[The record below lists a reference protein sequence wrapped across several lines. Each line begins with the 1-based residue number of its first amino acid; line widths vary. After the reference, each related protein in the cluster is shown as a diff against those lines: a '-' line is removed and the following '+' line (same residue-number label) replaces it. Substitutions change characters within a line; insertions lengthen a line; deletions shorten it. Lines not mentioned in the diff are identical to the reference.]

1 VGGQDDD
8 QDVTQELTAHP
19 EVLGVHVQLVTV
31 QLRQLGVGALEVVQV
46 LDGLP
51 EGGQHLLAMG
61 THLGVA
67 DDGRGAGQV
76 PEVREEPLG
85 PGVDD
90 QQPEERH
97 GQVKPPASGLPC
109 SAGPPWSCTHLAR
122 ASAPHSSTLTLA
134 HTLVMSCFSSAD
146 QCTMVAAGAR

>member
-1 VGGQDDD
+1 TFEGETHRHG
-8 QDVTQELTAHP
+8 ARP
-19 EVLGVHVQLVTV
+19 EVLGVHV

-46 LDGLP
+46 LDGFP
-51 EGGQHLLAMG
+51 EGGEHLLAVG

-90 QQPEERH
+90 QQPGERQRQRELPERRALPAVP
-97 GQVKPPASGLPC
+97 GQGW
-109 SAGPPWSCTHLAR
+109 GCTHLAR
-122 ASAPHSSTLTLA
+122 ASAPHSSTLTLPQ
-134 HTLVMSCFSSAD
+134 TLAMSCFSSAV
-146 QCTMVAAGAR
+146 QCTMVAALLGCRRARG

>member
-19 EVLGVHVQLVTV
+19 EVLGVHVQLVAV

-46 LDGLP
+46 LDGFP
-51 EGGQHLLAMG
+51 EGGEHLLAVG

-90 QQPEERH
+90 QQPGER
-97 GQVKPPASGLPC
+97 QRQRELL
-109 SAGPPWSCTHLAR
+109 SAALCP
-122 ASAPHSSTLTLA
+122 
-134 HTLVMSCFSSAD
+134 
-146 QCTMVAAGAR
+146 QCPGRAGAAPTWPGPRRRIPPR